1 MTLGL
6 LLVSEPANRHT
17 HTITIQYRNVTFLT
31 RRLPRGGGE
40 NPPPPP
46 RFFSNLEKT
55 GENFVKIFFLPE
67 PNSFP
72 DILKKKSCKS
82 VKRLG
87 HSNYVLEVYGG
98 GVIFHTSHFFYLLVD
113 QGGGDFDPP
122 PVEFLFT
129 DRF

>member
-1 MTLGL
+1 MDISRITKVILKNMTFFNQ
-6 LLVSEPANRHT
+6 PIIINPPFT
-17 HTITIQYRNVTFLT
+17 
-31 RRLPRGGGE
+31 RGGVKIT
-40 NPPPPP
+40 PPP

-55 GENFVKIFFLPE
+55 GKNFDKIFFLPE

-98 GVIFHTSHFFYLLVD
+98 GVIFYTSHFFYLLVH